1 MKTLYTNLDDILKD
15 LVTKYDGISFKFR
28 GHDYDISK
36 ITNNLVVD
44 KKQITFWDIPCY
56 MAIKSEREICYC
68 GAIEPEFSFLY
79 PDNKIYKSWMEL
91 LTEYKIEDI
100 PLKDVLCS
108 EEVDITDYW
117 DEVV

>member
-1 MKTLYTNLDDILKD
+1 
-15 LVTKYDGISFKFR
+15 
-28 GHDYDISK
+28 
-36 ITNNLVVD
+36 
-44 KKQITFWDIPCY
+44 
-56 MAIKSEREICYC
+56 
-68 GAIEPEFSFLY
+68 
-79 PDNKIYKSWMEL
+79 MEL